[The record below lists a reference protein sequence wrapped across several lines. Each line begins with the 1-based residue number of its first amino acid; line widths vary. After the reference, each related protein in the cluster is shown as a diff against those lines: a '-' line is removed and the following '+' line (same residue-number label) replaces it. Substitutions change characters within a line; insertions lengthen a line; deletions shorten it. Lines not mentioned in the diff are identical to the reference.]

1 MALSGTIHK
10 NVGDHWALRLEWSAT
25 QDIDANTSRVTA
37 RLYWIADEYG
47 HVNSSVTKTA
57 SIGIDGTW
65 NSHSASSMA
74 SLNDGQKKKIHEFS
88 RTINHASDGTGKVTL
103 DGWFDAKVT
112 LDGVYYGRIELPGT
126 TWNLNTIPRES
137 KLSSSANWTAP
148 NTLSLSISRASSA
161 FTHTVKI
168 YVGGTLIRTET
179 GIGTSRTVT
188 FTTAQN
194 TTIFE
199 KLAQGSSIGT
209 KIEVIT
215 YKGSTN
221 IGTTSKTGTVYA
233 PASSTLSVP
242 SSLNV
247 GDTLNGSISRKNSSF
262 VHDVRLY
269 FNSGHYDLMDEGGTS
284 FSFDTDNIA
293 DTLYAQMPNANS
305 WKGRIRIWTH
315 YNGVQV
321 QDGRDYYVTFKVVNS
336 NPIFSG
342 VFSYK
347 DTNTT
352 TTAITGNNQEIIQG
366 VSKVLVTIPVAN
378 KAEAQNGATMSQYI
392 AILNGVQKTVNYS
405 STADVTIDFGTITAG
420 ADANLTIQA
429 VDSRGNKTSKYKTVH
444 VIPYQPPAISF
455 TADRV
460 NTFEAETIIRARGSY
475 SPLTVG
481 GANKNTIKSL
491 TYSYRPTNVSTEEG
505 SGDIPKTIK
514 GQTITGKQTIIIDN
528 LKSYYVEVKI
538 QDIFNTITV
547 SATVPVGQ
555 PLVYYDEY
563 NRSVGFNDFPTAP
576 NQVFMNAQLVFGG
589 NRWGANSGINMQ
601 NGDITQLNGLWFND
615 RANNRGEGLLFPR
628 TDTPEGSTDNTQYDS
643 WYIRDG
649 VVYFNDQVV
658 GVDVFPTLWTGTMYM
673 TGSQTV
679 TPSKK
684 LSQCPTG
691 WILNWS
697 DYDGSGEANPFD
709 NNYTFIPKY
718 HPRISNDQGVY
729 CVLSSGLDQTSSLTM
744 KYVYVTDSQIRGND
758 RNGETVEKRDIVL
771 RAVFAI

>member
-25 QDIDANTSRVTA
+25 QDIDANTSKVTA
-37 RLYWIADEYG
+37 RLYWIADQYG
-47 HVNSSVTKTA
+47 AVYSSASKTA
-57 SIGIDGTW
+57 SIGIDGSW
-65 NSHSASSMA
+65 NDKTADNLAALS
-74 SLNDGQKKKIHEFS
+74 DGQKKKIHEYT
-88 RTINHASDGTGKVTL
+88 RTINHASDGTADVTL

-112 LDGVYYGRIELPGT
+112 LDGVYYSRIELPGT

-148 NTLSLSISRASSA
+148 NSLTLSISRASSA
-161 FTHTVKI
+161 FTHTAKI

-179 GIGTSRTVT
+179 GISTSRTVS

-199 KLAQGSSIGT
+199 KLAQGSSVGT
-209 KIEVIT
+209 KIEIIT

-233 PASSTLSVP
+233 PSSSTLSVP

-247 GDTLNGSISRKNSSF
+247 GDTLNGTISRKNSAF

-269 FNSGHYDLMDEGGTS
+269 FESGYIDLMDEGGTS
-284 FSFDTDNIA
+284 FSYDTDNIA

-321 QDGRDYYVTFKVVNS
+321 QGGRDYYVTFKVVNS

-342 VFSYK
+342 GISYK

-352 TTAITGNNQEIIQG
+352 TTAITGNDQEIIQG
-366 VSKVLVTIPVAN
+366 VSKVLVTIPAAN
-378 KAEAQNGATMSQYI
+378 KAQAQNGAIMKQYI

-405 STADVTIDFGTITAG
+405 STADVTIDFGTIDAK
-420 ADANLTIQA
+420 ADSNLTVQA
-429 VDSRGNKTSKYKTVH
+429 VDSRGNKTTVYKTVQ
-444 VIPYQPPAISF
+444 VIPYQPPSISF

-460 NTFEAETIIRARGSY
+460 NTFEADTVIRAQGSY
-475 SPLTVG
+475 STLTVNG
-481 GANKNTIKSL
+481 VNKNSVQAL
-491 TYSYRPTNVSTEEG
+491 TYSYRPTNESTEEG

-514 GQTITGKQTIIIDN
+514 GQTFSGKTTIIIDN
-528 LKSYYVEVKI
+528 LKSYYVEVKVK
-538 QDIFNTITV
+538 DIFNEITV
-547 SATVPVGQ
+547 SVTVPVGQ

-576 NQVFMNAQLVFGG
+576 NQVFMNAQLMFGG
-589 NRWGANSGINMQ
+589 NMWGANSGINMQ
-601 NGDITQLNGLWFND
+601 NGDITRINGLWFND
-615 RANNRGEGLLFPR
+615 RANNRGEGLLFAR
-628 TDTPEGSTDNTQYDS
+628 SDTPEGSTDNTQYDS

-658 GVDVFPTLWTGTMYM
+658 GIDVFPTLWTGAMYM
-673 TGSQTV
+673 TASQTV
-679 TPSKK
+679 TPTKK
-684 LSQCPTG
+684 LSECPTG

-697 DYDGSGEANPFD
+697 DYDGNEVANPYD

-718 HPRISNDQGVY
+718 HPRLSNDQGVY
-729 CVLSSGLDQTSSLTM
+729 AVLSSGLTQETSLTM